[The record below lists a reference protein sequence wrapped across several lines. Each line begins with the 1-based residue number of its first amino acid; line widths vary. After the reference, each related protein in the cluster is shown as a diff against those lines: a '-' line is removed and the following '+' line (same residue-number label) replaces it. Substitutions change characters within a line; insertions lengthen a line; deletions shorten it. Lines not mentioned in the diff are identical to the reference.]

1 MISVDKV
8 IQPKVIGML
17 TASAMLAGCYT
28 MPDGGYPGAQGGYG
42 QGGGGYSQGGNGQ
55 GGGQGGGYGQG
66 GGQGR
71 GNGQQQQQQATVYV
85 DGCWTFT
92 DNKGRRLTNRME
104 RLDDNTILVTRVGSN
119 RPRQYNRL
127 QYGLY
132 QDADGSGTYQ
142 ITNSLA
148 VWRSN
153 NSKNQTFRLTYR
165 GNSC

>member
-1 MISVDKV
+1 MIFVDKV
-8 IQPKVIGML
+8 IQPKVIGIL
-17 TASAMLAGCYT
+17 TASTMLAGCYT
-28 MPDGGYPGAQGGYG
+28 MPDGGYPVSQGGGYG
-42 QGGGGYSQGGNGQ
+42 QGGGYSQ
-55 GGGQGGGYGQG
+55 GGGQGGGY
-66 GGQGR
+66 GQGR
-71 GNGQQQQQQATVYV
+71 GNGQQQQQQATVFV

-104 RLDDNTILVTRVGSN
+104 RLDDNTILVSRVGSN

-165 GNSC
+165 GNNC